1 MKKETVQ
8 NTISEN
14 IKKLILEKGVTQTEL
29 AKALGVNESTVGKWL
44 LGKAIPRMNTIE
56 KLADYFNVP
65 QYLILERRD
74 KILQASKS
82 PQKKEIPLFNKI
94 EREEISAFSKNIKG
108 YELVEDFSIDYAL
121 IVTENSMI
129 NARIYENDIL
139 YVTKK
144 EPIENGDIVIAS
156 VDNQPASVTRFYQYG
171 DKIILKPEN
180 PTMKEHEYPASQ
192 VKLLGKVKSAI
203 ITF

>member
-65 QYLILERRD
+65 QSLILERRD
-74 KILQASKS
+74 KILQASKA

-94 EREEISAFSKNIKG
+94 DEKETSPFSKNIKG

-139 YVTKK
+139 YVAKNDL
-144 EPIENGDIVIAS
+144 IENGDIVVAS
-156 VDNQPASVTRFYQYG
+156 VDNQPASVSRFYQYG

-180 PTMKEHEYPASQ
+180 PTMKEHEYSASQ

-203 ITF
+203 IKF